1 MRINEATRLV
11 RSHEYPTTT
20 TDLITAYGERTLQLA
35 NGDATLGDALRVA
48 GEETYPTA
56 SDAEAALMCGLGHAA
71 IGRRFYS
78 DRDAYS
84 AGEEGPQQVSF

>member
-20 TDLITAYGERTLQLA
+20 TDLITAYGEQTLQLA

-56 SDAEAALMCGLGHAA
+56 SDAEAALMCGARPRGDRAA
-71 IGRRFYS
+71 ILQRPGCVQR
-78 DRDAYS
+78 
-84 AGEEGPQQVSF
+84 G

>member
-1 MRINEATRLV
+1 MRLNEAARLV
-11 RSHEYPTTT
+11 QSHEYPTTT
-20 TDLITAYGERTLQLA
+20 TDLITAYGDRTLQLP
-35 NGDATLGDALRVA
+35 NGDATVGEAFQNA

-71 IGRRFYS
+71 IGRRYYS

-84 AGEEGPQQVSF
+84 AGEEGPQQISF

>member
-1 MRINEATRLV
+1 MRLNEAARLV
-11 RSHEYPTTT
+11 QSHEYPTTT
-20 TDLITAYGERTLQLA
+20 TDLITAYGDRTLQLP
-35 NGDATLGDALRVA
+35 NGDATVGEAFRNA
-48 GEETYPTA
+48 GEETYPTP

-84 AGEEGPQQVSF
+84 AGEEGPQQISF